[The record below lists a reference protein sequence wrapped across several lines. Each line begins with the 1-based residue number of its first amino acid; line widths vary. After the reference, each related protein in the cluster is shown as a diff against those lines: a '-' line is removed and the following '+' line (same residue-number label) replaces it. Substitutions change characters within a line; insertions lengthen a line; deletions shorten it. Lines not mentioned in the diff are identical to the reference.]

1 MMRWTPLLLTL
12 AGLAACSPQPR
23 SADYFVA
30 HPEEAIRVAADC
42 KRGAHRGEE
51 CVNATAGVA
60 AAESAERTKLYKK
73 SF

>member
-1 MMRWTPLLLTL
+1 MTRLPLLVVAV

-23 SADYFVA
+23 SSEYFVA
-30 HPEEAIRVAADC
+30 HPEQAKRVVADC
-42 KRGAHRGEE
+42 KAGSHRGDE

-60 AAESAERTKLYKK
+60 AAESAERMKLYKK

>member
-1 MMRWTPLLLTL
+1 MTRLPLLLITV

-23 SADYFVA
+23 SSEYFVA
-30 HPEEAIRVAADC
+30 HQEEAKQVVADC
-42 KRGAHRGEE
+42 KAGSHRGQE

-60 AAESAERTKLYKK
+60 AAESAERMNLYKK

>member
-1 MMRWTPLLLTL
+1 MNRLSVVLFAM
-12 AGLAACSPQPR
+12 AGLAACSPKPR

-30 HPEEAIRVAADC
+30 HPDEAVRVAADC
-42 KRGAHRGEE
+42 KSGSHRGEE

-60 AAESAERTKLYKK
+60 AAESAERMKLYKK

>member
-1 MMRWTPLLLTL
+1 MNRFFVVLFAM

-23 SADYFVA
+23 SAEYFIA
-30 HPEEAIRVAADC
+30 HPDEAALVVADC
-42 KRGAHRGEE
+42 KSGSHRGEE

-60 AAESAERTKLYKK
+60 TAESGERMKLYKK

>member
-1 MMRWTPLLLTL
+1 MTRLPFLLIAV

-23 SADYFVA
+23 SSDYFVA
-30 HPEEAIRVAADC
+30 HPAEAKQVVADC
-42 KRGAHRGEE
+42 KAGSHHGDE

-60 AAESAERTKLYKK
+60 AAESAERMKLYKK